1 MRGVYNFKLYSV
13 FSSLTSKLYFMSG
26 KVSHTGTVTDYF
38 TVPNTLMFQFKTG
51 KGVTEGC

>member
-26 KVSHTGTVTDYF
+26 KVSHTGTVTDYV